1 MSTTIIACAPAP
13 APAPADIMTRL
24 QLINMFETECMIK
37 PFSKQELLEHPKL
50 NLKLGNGKH
59 APKLEKIE
67 SGKIKDFKKYLR
79 KYTDEILSTA
89 SKKQIT
95 RYIDV
100 IDEQKLIIEGG
111 NPLIPEI
118 DGGLSLRFI
127 YEKIYN
133 SGDREHKKKSCPSFF
148 LKTPDHGRNISNIL
162 LRVYRVVNEC

>member
-1 MSTTIIACAPAP
+1 MTTTACALNVAP
-13 APAPADIMTRL
+13 EPKDIKTRCL
-24 QLINMFETECMIK
+24 LVNIFETECLRK
-37 PFSKQELLEHPKL
+37 PLSKQELLEHPKL

-59 APKLEKIE
+59 PPKLEEIE
-67 SGKIKDFKKYLR
+67 SGKIKDFKKYLK

-100 IDEQKLIIEGG
+100 IYEQKLIIEGG
-111 NPLIPEI
+111 DPLIPEI

-162 LRVYRVVNEC
+162 LRVYRVVNDC